1 MSSTWNE
8 STSNQRDAAAAL
20 RRELDSEESW
30 MRTASADESREPPE
44 AGDLVSW
51 ILRAAR
57 LAAVGDGTALAAWP
71 QLASMLGVDVVDAIT
86 KAALASM
93 KILEESGGHALGE
106 AIGDAEDASCLRSVE
121 PASTGLLGP
130 VFPILDL
137 WIEAAEE
144 SPLDDDAMDLVH
156 ARRETWSLG
165 DTERLAVV
173 CTPLHELD
181 FQVTAGLHGGVQ
193 RLAPV
198 FELAEDLALF
208 ADGKPSKR
216 MLAQFNARKGQ
227 GVTPGGLDI
236 IVEPIL
242 DEWWDVFVRIKGTAA
257 KLVRQVRLGTLLLE
271 RLEDYA
277 ELWTVSLKDLP
288 LDPLTRL
295 VGSDIAIKTTD
306 GGRFLI

>member
-1 MSSTWNE
+1 MSATSNE
-8 STSNQRDAAAAL
+8 STSDPRDVAAAL
-20 RRELDSEESW
+20 RRELDTEESW
-30 MRTASADESREPPE
+30 MRSSGTSDQQERPE

-51 ILRAAR
+51 MLRAAR
-57 LAAVGDGTALAAWP
+57 LAAVGDGTPFAAWP
-71 QLASMLGVDVVDAIT
+71 QLASILNVDVIDAIT
-86 KAALASM
+86 KTAISST
-93 KILEESGGHALGE
+93 KTLEESGGHALGE

-121 PASTGLLGP
+121 PGLTGLLAA

-137 WIEAAEE
+137 WIDAAEE
-144 SPLDDDAMDLVH
+144 CPLDDDAIDLVH
-156 ARRETWSLG
+156 ARRETWDLG
-165 DTERLAVV
+165 EAERLAVV
-173 CTPLHELD
+173 RTPLHELD
-181 FQVTAGLHGGVQ
+181 LQVTAGLNGGVQ

-257 KLVRQVRLGTLLLE
+257 KFVRQVRLGTLLLE
-271 RLEDYA
+271 RLEDDA
-277 ELWTVSLKDLP
+277 ALWTVSLKNLP